1 MRFFLSYNAF
11 NFTSFHVVKNFNA
24 YNELGEENYHNYQV
38 LSSTFT
44 HIHIYKQLLLQIF
57 TYINMYVRMYA
68 CMYFRLHSVSYLA
81 KMLHNDPVSSFRPGS
96 TQWWSMSYWIFHY
109 NSARFHYV
117 CKFMQFEAKFH
128 SRHYQTW
135 D

>member
-1 MRFFLSYNAF
+1 MNWGRKITTTTRYF
-11 NFTSFHVVKNFNA
+11 
-24 YNELGEENYHNYQV
+24 QV
-38 LSSTFT
+38 HSHT
-44 HIHIYKQLLLQIF
+44 HIYTQLLLQIF

-96 TQWWSMSYWIFHY
+96 TQWWSMSYWIFNY

-117 CKFMQFEAKFH
+117 CKFMQFEAKFSLTTLPNVRLINKKFFH
-128 SRHYQTW
+128 EFRRKFKFFSHTI
-135 D
+135 